1 MKKKLILF
9 ALLLVSVT
17 CYSKIVEY
25 GKYVTEDYNTQSADG
40 LIKVTYTFENDSLF
54 IDAYPSGCGLHM
66 MSIEYVNNEYIAVET
81 LYDEKTN
88 EAIHKRI
95 YHLMFLPCE
104 WDKNSLAV
112 YRDGVIID
120 IILKIP

>member
-9 ALLLVSVT
+9 ALLLASVT
-17 CYSKIVEY
+17 CYSVKVER

-40 LIKVTYTFENDSLF
+40 FIKVTYTFENDSLF
-54 IDAYPSGCGLHM
+54 IDAYPSGCGIVA

-112 YRDGVIID
+112 YRDGVVID
-120 IILKIP
+120 IIRKIP

>member
-9 ALLLVSVT
+9 TLLLMSAT
-17 CYSKIVEY
+17 CQSKIVEY
-25 GKYVTEDYNTQSADG
+25 GKYVTEDYNTQSADS

-54 IDAYPSGCGLHM
+54 IDAYPSGCGIVA
-66 MSIEYVNNEYIAVET
+66 MSIEYVNYEYIAVET

-112 YRDGVIID
+112 YRDGVVID
-120 IILKIP
+120 IIRKIP

>member
-1 MKKKLILF
+1 MKKILLF
-9 ALLLVSVT
+9 ALLLASVT
-17 CYSKIVEY
+17 CHSKIVEY

-54 IDAYPSGCGLHM
+54 IDAYPSGCGITALSLEWH
-66 MSIEYVNNEYIAVET
+66 EYKAIET

-95 YHLMFLPCE
+95 YHLMFLPCK
-104 WDKNSLAV
+104 WDENSLAV

-120 IILKIP
+120 IIRKIP